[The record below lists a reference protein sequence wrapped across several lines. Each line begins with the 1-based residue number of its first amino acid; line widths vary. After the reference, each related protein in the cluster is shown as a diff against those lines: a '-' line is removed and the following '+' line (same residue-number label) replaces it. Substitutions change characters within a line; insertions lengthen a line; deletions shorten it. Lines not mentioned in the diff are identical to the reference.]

1 MVEDPEIQHLIC
13 WSPHGDI
20 FSVSNPTT
28 FSKHVLPRYFKHNNW
43 QSFVRQLNMYG
54 FNKVND
60 MIHSNLRSENQTWE
74 FRHPQFRKGAIEDL
88 QKIKRKS
95 VKGNNRPPSQTVPA
109 MPSMPLE
116 SEEKTVDTLPKEYT
130 VLEEKLVD
138 MSRAFNSL
146 HDEMSFLR
154 TTLMRQQ
161 DLMEDIVTFMTTLQD
176 DLKSKLLNGYD
187 EII

>member
-1 MVEDPEIQHLIC
+1 
-13 WSPHGDI
+13 
-20 FSVSNPTT
+20 
-28 FSKHVLPRYFKHNNW
+28 
-43 QSFVRQLNMYG
+43 
-54 FNKVND
+54 

-95 VKGNNRPPSQTVPA
+95 VKGSNRPSIQTGPITPNVPSDA
-109 MPSMPLE
+109 D
-116 SEEKTVDTLPKEYT
+116 EKAVETLPKEYT
-130 VLEEKLVD
+130 VLEERLVD

-146 HDEMSFLR
+146 YDEMSFLR

-176 DLKSKLLNGYD
+176 DLESKWAKTDWQTKDFAPVLIFGCAAKGQAGTINLLGPTNMSRFSWKWKLIFSKKGSLNQYSSNFCG
-187 EII
+187 